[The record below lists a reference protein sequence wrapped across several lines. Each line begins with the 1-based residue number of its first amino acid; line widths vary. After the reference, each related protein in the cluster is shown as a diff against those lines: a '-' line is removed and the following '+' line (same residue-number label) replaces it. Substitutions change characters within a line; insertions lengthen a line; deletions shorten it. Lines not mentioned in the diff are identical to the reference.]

1 MIKKGRFAVV
11 DGQEYEL
18 ISRMEQYYIVSRN
31 VFDLSGGFKQ
41 YDRNHNY
48 FLKEICLAE
57 IEDAYEIF
65 PYVIVK
71 SHRFSVER
79 MNEQTGEV
87 LLVTSNPF
95 VQKQLHVKPYR
106 AGEFVIEMSIQEL
119 SIEEDRMSILGFEQ
133 EYTHSLFQR

>member
-31 VFDLSGGFKQ
+31 IFDLSDGFKQ
-41 YDRNHNY
+41 YDRNRNY

-65 PYVIVK
+65 PYVIVE
-71 SHRFSVER
+71 SYRFSVET
-79 MNEQTGEV
+79 MNECTGEV

-95 VQKQLHVKPYR
+95 VQKRLNVKPYR
-106 AGEFVIEMSIQEL
+106 AGEFMIEMSIGEL
-119 SIEEDRMSILGFEQ
+119 IIEEDKMAILGFEHRNT
-133 EYTHSLFQR
+133 YKLFQS